1 VLYFSKQNDVDD
13 DDDDVDDD
21 EDDDDDDD
29 DVGLNIKRFKQF
41 SAGRF

>member
-1 VLYFSKQNDVDD
+1 MLYFSKQNDVDD